1 MIDEN
6 TSNILM
12 ASFNDDE
19 ATHVWVKFSLA
30 KQALSRA
37 PKGIWFRFFS
47 FVLIFM
53 YFQKIY

>member
-37 PKGIWFRFFS
+37 PKGIWLGS
-47 FVLIFM
+47 M
-53 YFQKIY
+53 D